1 MLAARELMLKNFDGR
16 NSLAIIAFART
27 FDPVFVS
34 AGANPDA
41 KPDIDAAV
49 ALYSDAARLG
59 ALEAAEAL
67 KRLKP

>member
-1 MLAARELMLKNFDGR
+1 VLAARELMLKNFDGR
-16 NSLAIIAFART
+16 NSDAIVAFART
-27 FDPVFVS
+27 FDPAFVS

-59 ALEAAEAL
+59 APEAAEAL